1 MSKPSATQLLRDTHK
16 TLKVKSSVK
25 AGQKVRE
32 A

>member
-1 MSKPSATQLLRDTHK
+1 MSKPSATRLLRDTHK